1 MSRTLDGQ
9 MTTFAPPHQEAPDA
23 ASAGLEERRRPALPS
38 RVSLRQKLVVFFLA
52 VLVVAWT
59 LVLAQLAYRLLTR
72 L

>member
-9 MTTFAPPHQEAPDA
+9 MTTFAQPQLEALDA
-23 ASAGLEERRRPALPS
+23 ASTDFEERRRPTLPS
-38 RVSLRQKLVVFFLA
+38 RVSLRQKLVVFVLV